1 MAGWP
6 DKIAFA
12 ADCAF
17 SEIYDAATGKYDLCD
32 VIMDTDQLTTR
43 LEALTEKYNFLYIED
58 PIEENDWTA
67 GEGIKASLKRTMLVG
82 DDLTVT
88 NIERLK
94 IAVEKQACKAF
105 IFKPNQVGTVTESMD
120 AAKYAA
126 EHGILSIPSIRAGG
140 VNDESDRRHGH
151 CAWQSLHQ
159 IRPSEKR
166 SEHPLL

>member
-1 MAGWP
+1 
-6 DKIAFA
+6 
-12 ADCAF
+12 
-17 SEIYDAATGKYDLCD
+17 
-32 VIMDTDQLTTR
+32 MDTDQLIDT

-58 PIEENDWTA
+58 PIDENDWDSWA
-67 GEGIKASLKRTMLVG
+67 KASKRLKRTMLVG

-140 VNDESDRRHGH
+140 VNDDPIVDMAIALGSPCIKSGPPRNGQSIH
-151 CAWQSLHQ
+151 CYNTLTRCEDENPGSTPFDFTPYV
-159 IRPSEKR
+159 RF
-166 SEHPLL
+166 